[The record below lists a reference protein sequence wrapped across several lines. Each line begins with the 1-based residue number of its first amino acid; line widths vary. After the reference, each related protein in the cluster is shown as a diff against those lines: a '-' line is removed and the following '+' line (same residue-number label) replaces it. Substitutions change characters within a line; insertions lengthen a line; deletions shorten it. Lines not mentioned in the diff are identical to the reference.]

1 MIEFNKAA
9 SLPSRQATFN
19 EDGSLNVGGNVYPQ
33 SNITMVF
40 DYYGPTGMP
49 SEFGML
55 REVQQS
61 DINGLVSAGEPFNV
75 KITSGG
81 EIVLNHIPKP

>member
-1 MIEFNKAA
+1 MIEFNKVA
-9 SLPSRQATFN
+9 SLPQHQATF
-19 EDGSLNVGGNVYPQ
+19 DGSGNLVVGGNVYPQ

-55 REVQQS
+55 REVEHS
-61 DINGLVSAGEPFNV
+61 DIDGLVSAGEPFNV
-75 KITSGG
+75 KITSEG